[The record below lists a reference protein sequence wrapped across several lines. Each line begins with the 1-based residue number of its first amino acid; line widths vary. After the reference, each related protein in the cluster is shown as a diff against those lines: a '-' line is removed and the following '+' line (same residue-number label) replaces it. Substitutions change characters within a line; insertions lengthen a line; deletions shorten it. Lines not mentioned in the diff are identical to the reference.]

1 MAKTSKQ
8 RRILQQAQ
16 ALGITL
22 ALPDWRDASGR
33 DMKRGQY
40 IAYSAG
46 AGRRAVLKFGIV
58 TDLISRPD
66 QRWEAFDP
74 PPPPPGTYPRGD
86 YKPMLVPKIKVI
98 TTFRGSVQKTGSKV
112 TLEHLKRVL
121 IVDEHQIPPSEL
133 QALKDAWQGANQ
145 DE

>member
-1 MAKTSKQ
+1 MAKTSRQK
-8 RRILQQAQ
+8 RILQQAQ

-22 ALPDWRDASGR
+22 QLPEWRDASGR

-58 TDLISRPD
+58 TDLVSRAD

-74 PPPPPGTYPRGD
+74 PPAPGTYPRGD
-86 YKPMLVPKIKVI
+86 YKPCLIPKIKAI
-98 TTFRGSVQKTGSKV
+98 TTFRGSTQKSGTKV
-112 TLEHLKRVL
+112 TLEHLKRML
-121 IVDEHQIPPSEL
+121 IVDEHQIPQDEL